1 MTNTIESI
9 YSRMVLSER
18 KKICV
23 LIDPDKHS
31 KQSIKELVTT
41 ADSAKADFLM
51 LGSSLLLND
60 INTYVDT
67 IKKCSDI
74 PLILFPGQVLQLSLK
89 VDAILFLSL
98 VSGRNPDLLIGK
110 HIETAPLI
118 KKSGIETIPTG
129 YMLVESGNTTSVEY
143 MSNSKPL
150 PANKPD
156 IAVATAQA
164 AELLG
169 MKLIYMD
176 AGSGA
181 RNPVSREMI
190 KAVKS
195 NIDIPLIIGGG
206 LRTKEDIESA
216 CNAGA
221 DVIVLG
227 NILENDTNKLNE
239 FASIVHSY

>member
-1 MTNTIESI
+1 MTHTTESV
-9 YSRMVLSER
+9 YSAISLSKR

-23 LIDPDKHS
+23 LIDPDKHTQ
-31 KQSIKELVTT
+31 QSIKELVTAANHT
-41 ADSAKADFLM
+41 KVDFLM
-51 LGSSLLLND
+51 VGGSLLLND
-60 INTYVDT
+60 INIYIDT
-67 IKKCSDI
+67 IKKYSNI

-110 HIETAPLI
+110 HVETAPLI
-118 KKSGIETIPTG
+118 KKSGIESIPTG
-129 YMLVESGNTTSVEY
+129 YMLVESGNTTSAEY

-156 IAVATAQA
+156 IAIATAQA

-195 NIDIPLIIGGG
+195 NIDIPLIVGGG
-206 LRTKEDIESA
+206 LRTKEDIENA
-216 CNAGA
+216 CSAGA
-221 DVIVLG
+221 DIIVLG
-227 NILENDTNKLNE
+227 NILENDISKLNE
-239 FASIVHSY
+239 FVSIVHSY

>member
-1 MTNTIESI
+1 MTHTKGSV
-9 YSRMVLSER
+9 YSAISLSKR

-31 KQSIKELVTT
+31 QQSIRELITT
-41 ADSAKADFLM
+41 TNKAKVDFLM

-60 INTYVDT
+60 INTYIDT
-67 IKKCSDI
+67 IKNYSDI
-74 PLILFPGQVLQLSLK
+74 PLILFPGQLLQLSLK

-110 HIETAPLI
+110 HVEAAPLI
-118 KKSGIETIPTG
+118 KKSGIESIPTG
-129 YMLVESGNTTSVEY
+129 YILVESGNTTSAEY
-143 MSNSKPL
+143 MSNSKPI

-156 IAVATAQA
+156 IAIATAQA

-181 RNPVSREMI
+181 SKPVSYEMI

-206 LRTKEDIESA
+206 LRTKENIENA
-216 CNAGA
+216 CSAGA
-221 DVIVLG
+221 DIIVLG
-227 NILENDTNKLNE
+227 NILEKNTNKLNE
-239 FASIVHSY
+239 FVSIVHSY